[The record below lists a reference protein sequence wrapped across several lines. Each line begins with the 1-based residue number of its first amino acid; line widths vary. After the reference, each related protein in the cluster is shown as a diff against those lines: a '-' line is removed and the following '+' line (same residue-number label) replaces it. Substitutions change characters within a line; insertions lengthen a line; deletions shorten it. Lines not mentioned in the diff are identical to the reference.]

1 MNLYKL
7 TYFLFYTPNIFIKK
21 LNNKLTNKSTNL
33 FSNKNIKSIIQK
45 NITSDHLFEFN
56 EENDFFKKTKKQKEY
71 TAKTNNQN
79 NYKKSLYN
87 PDINLLFSIG
97 PAGTG
102 KTLLACQYAIKSLQN
117 KETNKIIITRPT
129 VSIEEDMGF
138 LPGDINAKMHP
149 FTIPIFDIFEEFYS
163 KKDINEMLKENII
176 EIAPLGFMQGRS
188 LKNCII
194 VADEMQNSTPS
205 QMFML
210 LTRLGI
216 NSKMILTGDL
226 MQTNNKNNGLSDILY
241 KLSKYYL
248 TSKDMNS
255 DGIDIINL
263 NNEDIQRSNI
273 VKKITDIYF
282 NK

>member
-1 MNLYKL
+1 MNLFKL
-7 TYFLFYTPNIFIKK
+7 IYFLFYTSNIFIRKFSSK
-21 LNNKLTNKSTNL
+21 TTL
-33 FSNKNIKSIIQK
+33 FNKNSKYLIEK
-45 NITSDHLFEFN
+45 NITLSNSIENN
-56 EENDFFKKTKKQKEY
+56 EDNDFFKKSKKQKNEY
-71 TAKTNNQN
+71 SAKTINQN

-87 PDINLLFSIG
+87 SNINLLFSIG

-117 KETNKIIITRPT
+117 KEVNKIIITRPT
-129 VSIEEDMGF
+129 VAIEEDMGF
-138 LPGDINAKMHP
+138 LPGDINSKMHP

-163 KKDINEMLKENII
+163 KKDINDMLKENII

-188 LKNCII
+188 LKNSII

-226 MQTNNKNNGLSDILY
+226 MQTNNKNNGLNEVIN
-241 KLSKYYL
+241 KLISHYSSKNE
-248 TSKDMNS
+248 MNN

-263 NNEDIQRSNI
+263 TNEDIQRSFI

>member
-1 MNLYKL
+1 MNLFKL

-21 LNNKLTNKSTNL
+21 LSNKTILFNKNNKSL
-33 FSNKNIKSIIQK
+33 IDK
-45 NITSDHLFEFN
+45 NITFN
-56 EENDFFKKTKKQKEY
+56 DTIENNVENYFIKKSKKQKTEY
-71 TAKTNNQN
+71 TAKTVNQN
-79 NYKKSLYN
+79 EYKKSLYN
-87 PDINLLFSIG
+87 PNINLLFSIG

-117 KETNKIIITRPT
+117 KDINKIIITRPT
-129 VSIEEDMGF
+129 VTIEEDMGF
-138 LPGDINAKMHP
+138 LPGDINSKMHP

-163 KKDINEMLKENII
+163 KKDINDMLKENII

-188 LKNCII
+188 LKNAII

-226 MQTNNKNNGLSDILY
+226 MQTTNKNNGLNEVID
-241 KLSKYYL
+241 KLIKYYS
-248 TSKDMNS
+248 SKNEMNN

-263 NNEDIQRSNI
+263 TSEDIQRSFI

>member
-1 MNLYKL
+1 MNIFKL
-7 TYFLFYTPNIFIKK
+7 TYLLFYTPNIFIRKISSK
-21 LNNKLTNKSTNL
+21 TKIFNKSSKYL
-33 FSNKNIKSIIQK
+33 IEK
-45 NITSDHLFEFN
+45 NITLNNSIESN
-56 EENDFFKKTKKQKEY
+56 EENEFFKKSKKQKNEY
-71 TAKTNNQN
+71 VAKTINQN

-87 PDINLLFSIG
+87 SNISLLFSIG

-117 KETNKIIITRPT
+117 KEINKIIITRPT
-129 VSIEEDMGF
+129 VAIEEDMGF
-138 LPGDINAKMHP
+138 LPGDINAKMYP

-163 KKDINEMLKENII
+163 KKDINEMLKDNII

-188 LKNCII
+188 LKNSII

-210 LTRLGI
+210 LTRLGM

-226 MQTNNKNNGLSDILY
+226 MQTNNKNNGLNDILN
-241 KLSKYYL
+241 KLSNYYL
-248 TSKDMNS
+248 SSKEMNN
-255 DGIDIINL
+255 DGIDIISL
-263 NNEDIQRSNI
+263 TNEDIQRSSI
-273 VKKITDIYF
+273 VKTVTEIYF

>member
-1 MNLYKL
+1 MNIFKL
-7 TYFLFYTPNIFIKK
+7 TYLLFYTPNIFVRK
-21 LNNKLTNKSTNL
+21 LSSKTKIFNKSSKYL
-33 FSNKNIKSIIQK
+33 IEK
-45 NITSDHLFEFN
+45 NITLNNSIESN
-56 EENDFFKKTKKQKEY
+56 EENEFFKKSKKQKNEY
-71 TAKTNNQN
+71 VAKTINQN

-87 PDINLLFSIG
+87 SNISLLFSIG

-117 KETNKIIITRPT
+117 KEINKIIITRPT
-129 VSIEEDMGF
+129 VAIEEDMGF

-163 KKDINEMLKENII
+163 KKDINEMLKDNII

-188 LKNCII
+188 LKNSII

-226 MQTNNKNNGLSDILY
+226 MQTNNKNNGLNDILN
-241 KLSKYYL
+241 KLSNYYL
-248 TSKDMNS
+248 SSNEMNN
-255 DGIDIINL
+255 DGIDVISL
-263 NNEDIQRSNI
+263 TNEDIQRSSI
-273 VKKITDIYF
+273 VKTVTEIYLLKI
-282 NK
+282 